1 MRHVDG
7 RDDFKVSR
15 NNTPRTLFTDRS
27 EYDLLT
33 SGGENFS
40 LWKVDS
46 AKAKEFAPRGSTPPK
61 RKGTSVLVKKRTWLQ
76 PVNKV
81 LFAPF
86 GQVKWLVFRS
96 GFECTVAEARAKTV
110 PSVVFRRLVA

>member
-1 MRHVDG
+1 MY
-7 RDDFKVSR
+7 SQEAI
-15 NNTPRTLFTDRS
+15 PPPPTLFSDRS

-46 AKAKEFAPRGSTPPK
+46 AKAKELAPRGSTPPK
-61 RKGTSVLVKKRTWLQ
+61 RKGTSVLVKKRTWVQ

-86 GQVKWLVFRS
+86 GQVCCGS
-96 GFECTVAEARAKTV
+96 YSA
-110 PSVVFRRLVA
+110 RRLIAL